1 MMPNVAVPCP
11 DAGIPQYR
19 VTLFPIALD
28 DVAPSDDKAAMNS
41 VDAAEPVTGTAL
53 LPVDWQLMKDPR
65 IDRAMNSMIKNCGKS
80 GKV

>member
-19 VTLFPIALD
+19 VTPFPIALD

-41 VDAAEPVTGTAL
+41 VDSTERNW
-53 LPVDWQLMKDPR
+53 DR
-65 IDRAMNSMIKNCGKS
+65 IAPGRLATDERSED
-80 GKV
+80 